1 MVKQKGSVFV
11 KRWTSISLGINVL
24 AAAINAAI
32 VHRMYE
38 ILIVGGA
45 GALALVLRCFLKIS
59 RDQTIKDFSMT
70 SAFIMVIAAIALSIT
85 MAVGAL
91 LEISAT
97 SAIIVLVLTLTE
109 FVLGL
114 TLYCSKYK
122 IPKKVKKGK

>member
-1 MVKQKGSVFV
+1 MKQKGSVFV

-38 ILIVGGA
+38 ILIVGGV

-97 SAIIVLVLTLTE
+97 SAIIIVVLTLME
-109 FVLGL
+109 LVSGWS
-114 TLYCSKYK
+114 LYRSKYK
-122 IPKKVKKGK
+122 IPKKVKKEK

>member
-1 MVKQKGSVFV
+1 MKQKGSVFV

-32 VHRMYE
+32 AHRMYE

-85 MAVGAL
+85 MAVVAL

>member
-1 MVKQKGSVFV
+1 MTQARNIFI
-11 KRWTSISLGINVL
+11 KRWASISLGINVL
-24 AAAINAAI
+24 EVAISAAVIH
-32 VHRMYE
+32 HRYE
-38 ILIVGGA
+38 ALIVGGL
-45 GALALVLRCFLKIS
+45 GALLLVLRIFLKIS
-59 RDQTIKDFSMT
+59 RDQTVKDFSMT

-85 MAVGAL
+85 MAVVAL

>member
-1 MVKQKGSVFV
+1 MKQKGSVFV

-38 ILIVGGA
+38 ILIVGGV

>member
-1 MVKQKGSVFV
+1 MKQKGSVFV

>member
-1 MVKQKGSVFV
+1 MLKQKGSVFV

>member
-1 MVKQKGSVFV
+1 
-11 KRWTSISLGINVL
+11 
-24 AAAINAAI
+24 
-32 VHRMYE
+32 
-38 ILIVGGA
+38 
-45 GALALVLRCFLKIS
+45 
-59 RDQTIKDFSMT
+59 MT

-85 MAVGAL
+85 MAVVAL

>member
-85 MAVGAL
+85 MAVVAL
-91 LEISAT
+91 LKISAT